1 MCQWAPSEHIHHHPP
16 SHPLAHAVLPCL
28 LATCLVPAAGCYL
41 SVSARWFL
49 PAGVKWLSCL
59 MCTPELQSPPPS
71 SFAGTV
77 GWNMQERNYCRKA
90 SVEIPV
96 LSPADSTCLWKVE
109 LKGWNPHKWSLNVV
123 LQKEIV
129 LILLELNGHGS
140 RKKKRARKGTKGF
153 REVLLSNVSG
163 SRHNR
168 FSKFCFLK

>member
-1 MCQWAPSEHIHHHPP
+1 MSAIRAHTSPSTLP
-16 SHPLAHAVLPCL
+16 SFGPCSASLSPSNLPGACGWLLPFRQCPLISPGWREV
-28 LATCLVPAAGCYL
+28 TFMSYVYSRAA
-41 SVSARWFL
+41 
-49 PAGVKWLSCL
+49 
-59 MCTPELQSPPPS
+59 EPPPPLLLLVLLVETCRR
-71 SFAGTV
+71 GTT
-77 GWNMQERNYCRKA
+77 
-90 SVEIPV
+90 VEKHRLRFPFSLPPIAHV
-96 LSPADSTCLWKVE
+96 SEKKE

-140 RKKKRARKGTKGF
+140 RKEKRARKGTKGF